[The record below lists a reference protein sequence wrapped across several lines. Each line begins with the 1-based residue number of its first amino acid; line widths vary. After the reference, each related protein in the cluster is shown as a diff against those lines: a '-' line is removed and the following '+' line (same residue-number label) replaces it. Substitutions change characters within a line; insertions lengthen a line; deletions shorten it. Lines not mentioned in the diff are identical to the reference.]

1 MGSAMF
7 PSCSFSG
14 LLHDATPCGL
24 SSDYPGQVEVLA
36 LRNCTREISRHCKLY
51 GLKADTALDT
61 EWKLLLARAGK
72 SYVLSYVMA
81 NSGVHFHHLF
91 ITDLDG
97 CVILR
102 KSSGAFHSAQ
112 NSGSFG

>member
-1 MGSAMF
+1 MNYSRLVLRNAETALEEFVSFVGRALFFVMASATF

-36 LRNCTREISRHCKLY
+36 LRNCTRDISRHRELY

-72 SYVLSYVMA
+72 SYVLS
-81 NSGVHFHHLF
+81 HRL
-91 ITDLDG
+91 T
-97 CVILR
+97 
-102 KSSGAFHSAQ
+102 
-112 NSGSFG
+112 